1 MLEIDDSMLTGII
14 GVDEQHMALVEKVN
28 HLFTLAAD
36 KAMEQELK
44 DTFEFLVQYIITH
57 FDTEEKLMK
66 MIGYPNYQE
75 HLQQH
80 QELIEKAMALKVYL
94 DEKQYEYQSIL
105 EIRDF
110 LVDWV
115 KNHIKGSDMDIGKY
129 YHKIKKQVL

>member
-1 MLEIDDSMLTGII
+1 MLTGII